1 MEAGKSGR
9 ENGEIMLEG
18 MIVVIITVF
27 ILFWILGLGF
37 FYYQKYLN
45 TVVTNDAAKKIA
57 STYNNIDSD
66 IIMGYVDTEA
76 LTSRNLYRRFI
87 NGKLEK
93 VNQARAEQYIKY
105 RLDKNN
111 FTGVI
116 KDVEVEMNLVL
127 DSTIRRH
134 VELTTTCTY
143 NNPFG
148 WAPEIFGMKGVNT
161 YQVKAC
167 ADCTD
172 YADYIC
178 TVDFSVWVNEKII
191 KDVNIFDS
199 TNKLFK
205 NMIELF
211 DTMVSTYNR

>member
-1 MEAGKSGR
+1 MRRPERK
-9 ENGEIMLEG
+9 
-18 MIVVIITVF
+18 
-27 ILFWILGLGF
+27 
-37 FYYQKYLN
+37 
-45 TVVTNDAAKKIA
+45 
-57 STYNNIDSD
+57 
-66 IIMGYVDTEA
+66 A
-76 LTSRNLYRRFI
+76 LP
-87 NGKLEK
+87 
-93 VNQARAEQYIKY
+93 
-105 RLDKNN
+105 
-111 FTGVI
+111 
-116 KDVEVEMNLVL
+116 
-127 DSTIRRH
+127 
-134 VELTTTCTY
+134 Y

-148 WAPEIFGMKGVNT
+148 WALEIFGMKGVNT